1 MHPCDCISEHQPV
14 GIRSI
19 TQYVLED
26 LMAAVHWTGV
36 PRAHTPVVLVWLSAK
51 SVNLCLHG
59 GVLSLR
65 WYSQHGSTRCPESA
79 ISHWRHSVPGGNA
92 LVKL

>member
-1 MHPCDCISEHQPV
+1 MRLCGCISEHQPV

-36 PRAHTPVVLVWLSAK
+36 PRAHTPVVLVRLSAK
-51 SVNLCLHG
+51 SVNLCLQG
-59 GVLSLR
+59 GAFIAVVFAAREYKVSRNRYFSLETFGA
-65 WYSQHGSTRCPESA
+65 WWQ
-79 ISHWRHSVPGGNA
+79 
-92 LVKL
+92 